1 MRSTSCDEV
10 VPPLRW
16 APIPRLLPALAL
28 LLIPAGAGAQSMAE
42 LTATPERTAELFL
55 RSVRA
60 IRWSAA
66 AQFMHPRTIVRFHD
80 IVTMLSDADS
90 TGDVRHYLT
99 GTDAA
104 GYRTLTPEVVFDRA
118 VGTMIDSLPGLMH
131 AIFDHDDQV
140 IGHVTE
146 SPDSAHVVY
155 RTLARIS
162 GAVPEVKVMQLER
175 TAGGWRVLWSDEL
188 EVLETALRGV
198 PRGRRSRHQDR
209 ASGPGPSSVRPVGC
223 LAD

>member
-1 MRSTSCDEV
+1 MGS
-10 VPPLRW
+10 PPRIARIRAGAGP
-16 APIPRLLPALAL
+16 APL
-28 LLIPAGAGAQSMAE
+28 LLRLAVAGVLIPMGAGAQQTLAE
-42 LTATPERTAELFL
+42 VTATPERTAELFL

-66 AQFMHPRTIVRFHD
+66 AQFMHPRTVARFHD
-80 IVTMLSDADS
+80 VVTMLSDADT
-90 TGDVRHYLT
+90 TGDVRRYLT
-99 GTDAA
+99 GTDSA
-104 GYRTLTPEVVFDRA
+104 GYRALEPEVVFDRA

-140 IGHVTE
+140 IGHVLE

-198 PRGRRSRHQDR
+198 PRGRVRREARDPPPSA
-209 ASGPGPSSVRPVGC
+209 ASVT
-223 LAD
+223 

>member
-1 MRSTSCDEV
+1 MRLTRRSV
-10 VPPLRW
+10 ALPPR
-16 APIPRLLPALAL
+16 AGPALITLGIAVAAA
-28 LLIPAGAGAQSMAE
+28 LIPNSVGARQTLAE

-60 IRWSAA
+60 IRWSTAE
-66 AQFMHPRTIVRFHD
+66 QFMHPRTITRFHAV
-80 IVTMLSDADS
+80 VTMLSDADT
-90 TGDVRHYLT
+90 TGDVRRYLT
-99 GTDAA
+99 GTDSA
-104 GYRTLTPEVVFDRA
+104 GYRALEPGVVFDRA

-131 AIFDHDDQV
+131 AIFDHDDRV
-140 IGHVTE
+140 IGHVLE

-198 PRGRRSRHQDR
+198 PRGRIRRDEWDRR
-209 ASGPGPSSVRPVGC
+209 ASRVLLRGPTSS
-223 LAD
+223 